1 MVLKVDGAP
10 AGRGGEVDPVLGEGL
25 LVLGHPVAEGVRVV
39 GGDNGDRWKARTFV
53 KIVLFVQLLVYMTSP
68 TGKVQSLE
76 QGGLETIMKVPS
88 AWFQIIPKK

>member
-39 GGDNGDRWKARTFV
+39 GGDNGDLWKARTFV
-53 KIVLFVQLLVYMTSP
+53 KIVIFVQQLVYMTTP
-68 TGKVQSLE
+68 TSKVQAFE
-76 QGGLETIMKVPS
+76 QGGLETIMKLPS
-88 AWFQIIPKK
+88 A